1 MEPCHLR
8 VAGLRRYGRE
18 TSTEWSGPCAFLSWK
33 DAMSSRPTPVS
44 LPMVRSAL
52 KGLHCFARHLGTH
65 ELARLMILVA
75 VAAFLADWGG
85 KHWAFTRL
93 GDAMIPLGALTL
105 GVVRNEG
112 FVFSTGHGVLFFG
125 GVALARLI
133 ALAVLLVLCYRGAKM
148 LDWHYAF
155 GAALIV
161 AGGLGNTTDL
171 FFRGGV
177 VDFIWV
183 NPIAVDGLEA
193 LLEMNLV
200 FNLADLFILI
210 GIGMVAP
217 LIQKSGRVIQGRVSR
232 YEMRILR

>member
-1 MEPCHLR
+1 MIR
-8 VAGLRRYGRE
+8 
-18 TSTEWSGPCAFLSWK
+18 
-33 DAMSSRPTPVS
+33 SSF
-44 LPMVRSAL
+44 
-52 KGLHCFARHLGTH
+52 KGLHRFARHLGTH

-85 KHWAFTRL
+85 KSWAVRRL
-93 GDAMIPLGALTL
+93 GDTMIPLGGLTL

-112 FVFSTGHGVLFFG
+112 FVFSTGHGVVSFG
-125 GVALARLI
+125 GIALARLT
-133 ALAVLLVLCYRGAKM
+133 ALAVLLVLCYRGAEM
-148 LDWHYAF
+148 LDRRYAF
-155 GAALIV
+155 GVALII

-183 NPIAVDGLEA
+183 SPIVVDGLET

-210 GIGMVAP
+210 GIGLLAP
-217 LIQKSGRVIQGRVSR
+217 LIQRSGRSIQGRIAR
-232 YEMRILR
+232 WEMRILR